1 MVGIGPGDTEDLS
14 GRAVHALNEADV
26 VVGYRPYVELIE
38 RILSPDQEV
47 IKSGMRQEVAR
58 ARDALDLALGG
69 RRVVVVSSGDAGIYG
84 MAGLVLELL
93 FEMDAQRQVDFE
105 VIPGITAAS
114 AAAALLG
121 APLMHD
127 FAVISLSDLLTPWEV
142 ILRRV
147 KAAAQGDFVIV
158 FYNPKSKRRVLQ
170 IQEARDVLL
179 NYRAAST
186 PVGVVTGAGRDG
198 QRVVISDLENFL
210 EEEINMYSLVIVG
223 NSQTYVKE
231 GMMITP
237 RGYQIDGGENR

>member
-14 GRAVHALNEADV
+14 GRALRALNEADV

-38 RILSPDQEV
+38 GILTPEQEV
-47 IKSGMRQEVAR
+47 IKSGMRLEAER
-58 ARDALDLALGG
+58 ARRALDLALAG
-69 RRVVVVSSGDAGIYG
+69 RSVAVVSSGDAGIYG

-93 FEMDAQRQVDFE
+93 FTMGGQGQIDFT

-147 KAAAQGDFVIV
+147 KAAAEGDFVIV
-158 FYNPKSKRRVLQ
+158 FYNPKSKSRVLQ
-170 IQEARDVLL
+170 IREARDLL
-179 NYRAAST
+179 LDYRSPAT
-186 PVGVVTGAGRDG
+186 PVGIVTGAARDG
-198 QRVVISDLENFL
+198 QKVVVSDLEKFL
-210 EEEINMYSLVIVG
+210 EEEINMCSLVIVG
-223 NSQTYVKE
+223 NSKSYVQD
-231 GMMITP
+231 GLMITP
-237 RGYQIDGGENR
+237 RGYRIAGGEER